1 MQLRSGRSTLTVS
14 AAQVSQVSPTRAQ
27 RASRRES
34 RNYEEF
40 NERTRYQ
47 EEQKQIEDSIYETD
61 DNEEQ
66 DEEQD
71 EQSVLKNKWKTISK
85 RIKHLLYFI
94 ESQKKQKCTF
104 TEKVNTIKEIY
115 EFILYN
121 IDDLIELFNGEMKHK
136 KKFPEVIYMKGIQL
150 RCEIKTAKKRT
161 RSEEELALEC
171 NDLINHVTQLIH
183 RYIIS
188 TNN

>member
-61 DNEEQ
+61 DN
-66 DEEQD
+66 EEQD

-188 TNN
+188 THN